1 MKRSIFF
8 ATFAVMT
15 LSSTGCLF
23 NAYSSNP
30 TMRMR
35 ALLNQSE
42 DLRQVEQEW
51 SRFWFTDHPSH
62 LTPERVD
69 GGIQ

>member
-1 MKRSIFF
+1 MYRCLVLASIGV
-8 ATFAVMT
+8 AS
-15 LSSTGCLF
+15 LGSTGCLF

>member
-1 MKRSIFF
+1 MNRYFILAALGLAS
-8 ATFAVMT
+8 MG
-15 LSSTGCLF
+15 STGCLF

-62 LTPERVD
+62 LTPERID

>member
-1 MKRSIFF
+1 MKRIFSLSVF
-8 ATFAVMT
+8 GILA

-51 SRFWFTDHPSH
+51 SRIWFTDHPSH